1 MLAVRMLT
9 WPTLPLV
16 KRTLSAYAVMVT
28 CLLFQTHT
36 SVSTDSSLRQSLQ
49 ADMLAAN
56 DTTTTDRM
64 LSAIHPIEILDQLL
78 APQRLLAARKEKE
91 ITGFG
96 TSAEDF
102 VCSLLATLLVW
113 V

>member
-1 MLAVRMLT
+1 MLT

-36 SVSTDSSLRQSLQ
+36 SVSKDSSLRQSLQ

-56 DTTTTDRM
+56 DTTTDRL

-78 APQRLLAARKEKE
+78 APRRLPAARKEKE

-102 VCSLLATLLVW
+102 VCSLLSTLLVW